1 MKLAILS
8 VVSVFA
14 LAHDC
19 GGGDAGGTPAATGE
33 TPAATGEVW
42 EQVYTKWS
50 CTADGRPPITF
61 EVQRIS
67 PTGIIQQWVSDGE
80 KGTASVHMAA
90 LYLEDFNGL
99 AADDYEY
106 VEQPKGTL
114 VALDEFQ
121 QGNGVTAYHCVK
133 P

>member
-1 MKLAILS
+1 MKFAILS
-8 VVSVFA
+8 LVGAFA

-19 GGGDAGGTPAATGE
+19 GGDDAVGNAAATGD
-33 TPAATGEVW
+33 VW

-50 CTADGRPPITF
+50 CTAEGRPPIAF

-67 PTGIIQQWVSDGE
+67 DTGVVQQWASDGE
-80 KGTASVHMAA
+80 KGTASVHMDA
-90 LYLEDFNGL
+90 LYLENFKGI
-99 AADDYEY
+99 AYDDYGY

-121 QGNGVTAYHCVK
+121 QGNGVAAYHCVK